1 MVTIKLL
8 KIIRFSLGEPGDTIN
23 MAYWLKAAA
32 EPGTTYVAEETH
44 RLTRG
49 LFSFQRMIG
58 RGTGRMVGAGAG
70 AATGAAIGARVGKSA
85 DRP

>member
-1 MVTIKLL
+1 
-8 KIIRFSLGEPGDTIN
+8 

-85 DRP
+85 GSAVIGGLLAGWGSNRPLCL